1 MKRHEAIIPLSH
13 DHHQALRFATAMKKN
28 ASPTKRALQSLEEK
42 LSDAKR
48 TYEIE
53 LVPHFAHEE
62 DVLFP
67 VARGYSAELDK
78 MIDDIIEEH
87 RIIREAFENIEN
99 GNLEDNL
106 DRIGNLVEQ
115 HVRTEERSLFE
126 KIQEVVPEEKL
137 KEIVGKISPV
147 KDSCD
152 I

>member
-13 DHHQALRFATAMKKN
+13 DHHQALRFATAMQKKG
-28 ASPTKRALQSLEEK
+28 APTKRALQSLDEK
-42 LSDAKR
+42 LEDAKR

-62 DVLFP
+62 DILFP
-67 VARGYSAELDK
+67 VARGYSKELDD
-78 MIDDIIEEH
+78 MIDSIIEEH
-87 RIIREAFENIEN
+87 RIIKKAFEEITK

-106 DRIGNLVEQ
+106 DRIGKLVEQ
-115 HVRTEERSLFE
+115 HVRTEERQLFQ

-137 KEIVGKISPV
+137 REIVGKIEPV